1 MDCRCLDFYYYDGYS
16 IHRLFFGRK
25 WIKNLRNFGSNLE
38 NNPLDEA
45 VKIYDNLHQI
55 ETQLIILNENKRK
68 SGIYLIYNKINKNF
82 YIGSAITNRINV
94 RFRNHMFHG
103 TGSRITKKAIQK
115 YGIENFKFA
124 ILEYYPGIIL
134 KENLK
139 TQHLLLLEREDFYIK
154 KYEPRYNIL
163 MSSIPGTL
171 NVYKHSIDT
180 REKKKRNFLISGE
193 ERKNHIRQLNK
204 GKVLPDNVRLNL
216 SIAAQERYKNDP
228 GQRERISKLN
238 SKPVVLLDEK
248 LNRIKEFPGVR
259 SLSKYL
265 GCCHKTV
272 NKAIK
277 KETFL
282 KGYYIR
288 YKTK

>member
-1 MDCRCLDFYYYDGYS
+1 MDSRCIDFYNYDGYCF
-16 IHRLFFGRK
+16 HRFFVGRK
-25 WIKNLRNFGSNLE
+25 WLKYLRNLGSTPNLE

-68 SGIYLIYNKINKNF
+68 SGIYLIYNKINNNF

-103 TGSRITKKAIQK
+103 TGSRVTKKAIQK

-139 TQHLLLLEREDFYIK
+139 KQHLLLLEREDFYIK
-154 KYEPRYNIL
+154 KYLPRYNIL
-163 MSSIPGTL
+163 MSSIPGTPGI
-171 NVYKHSIDT
+171 YKHSIDT
-180 REKKKRNFLISGE
+180 KEKKKQNYSI
-193 ERKNHIRQLNK
+193 ERKNLIGDLNK
-204 GKVLPDNVRLNL
+204 NKVIPSDVRFQM
-216 SIAAQERYKNDP
+216 SISAQERYKNDP
-228 GQRERISKLN
+228 GKKERISKLN
-238 SKPVVLLDEK
+238 SKPVVLLDDK
-248 LNRIKEFPGVR
+248 LNVIKEFTGVR

-282 KGYYIR
+282 KGFYIR